1 MRATSGDYAGQRHVQ
16 QHTLSRTATR
26 GALYLRLNRTFR
38 LRQPLLRGL
47 TDRTGTSY
55 TASER
60 RLKNTSVKP
69 HKLRSLYRHA
79 RRCRRQ
85 NQATRYLLRP
95 RRPPDL
101 TPQADILTACKFLAT
116 PLSPERPRP
125 GTPPA
130 ARSPSPLVTIRNTLS
145 LVSTPLRQ
153 VTCASDRRV
162 IN

>member
-101 TPQADILTACKFLAT
+101 TPQADILTACKVLAT
-116 PLSPERPRP
+116 PEP
-125 GTPPA
+125 GEATTGNTTSGKVTVA
-130 ARSPSPLVTIRNTLS
+130 AGHDPQHSFLGLY
-145 LVSTPLRQ
+145 STP
-153 VTCASDRRV
+153 ASHVRV
-162 IN
+162 RSARYQ